1 MYTRSWRRPQYYILT
16 STLTLYALFVIMT
29 LPLQLTMAQTIVGIL
44 HFSNIITNDV
54 KPAQYYYINSKN
66 APLIPNNQLLGT
78 TFKDVIWK
86 NVPTKSNLIHYIAI
100 DPANTGGRSLIVNS
114 SNCTTIPTA
123 AGLLNA
129 TAPLRKDLRIGDKN
143 YTITYDITGN
153 SNRLDG
159 LSAQTGNATILLN
172 ITSINNG
179 NLTIDLPRKVV
190 DSKTLGNMDTHFL
203 VSEIGRGDIHCLETN
218 NTPQKRSLAFDF
230 VKGTGQISIT
240 GTNIYPSNQT
250 APKVILIETPL
261 IVNESSLVVLNGS
274 GSHDPEGE
282 PVTFNWRQT
291 SGPNV
296 QLKGGNASIATFTA
310 PRVSNDTKM
319 SFNLNVMDKAGLANN
334 ATETVVVKHI
344 ARTPLMLTPTGVNA
358 TAAFHAI
365 IDSKLPYYFLGV
377 IASAMVIPLIIDMIL
392 AFRKKRKED
401 TSGIVGMPGL
411 YRTLMTFGVILLV
424 GTILFYILV
433 LITVNINTMM
443 TPTLQSLIDVFKN
456 LATILGTALAS
467 IIAFYFGMK
476 GRETISDNRASTS
489 AAVSTMPT
497 PEDNTPPVVVD
508 TFPRDGTRDVPVD
521 SLVTASFSKR
531 IDTSTINANTFSVK
545 RDGTTTNVL
554 GIVLLSPDGKTAIF
568 RSEQSFSPST
578 KYFVTIDA
586 AVRDDSG
593 NALASIKIWSFTTI
607 NTASIT

>member
-1 MYTRSWRRPQYYILT
+1 
-16 STLTLYALFVIMT
+16 
-29 LPLQLTMAQTIVGIL
+29 
-44 HFSNIITNDV
+44 
-54 KPAQYYYINSKN
+54 
-66 APLIPNNQLLGT
+66 
-78 TFKDVIWK
+78 
-86 NVPTKSNLIHYIAI
+86 
-100 DPANTGGRSLIVNS
+100 
-114 SNCTTIPTA
+114 
-123 AGLLNA
+123 
-129 TAPLRKDLRIGDKN
+129 LRKDLRIGDKN

-476 GRETISDNRASTS
+476 GREAIHDNRASTS
-489 AAVSTMPT
+489 AALSAMPT

-508 TFPRDGTRDVPVD
+508 TFPRDGARDIPVD

-531 IDTSTINANTFSVK
+531 INTSTINANTFSVK
-545 RDGTTTNVL
+545 RDGTTTNVS

-586 AVRDDSG
+586 AVRDDSD

-607 NTASIT
+607 KAASIT